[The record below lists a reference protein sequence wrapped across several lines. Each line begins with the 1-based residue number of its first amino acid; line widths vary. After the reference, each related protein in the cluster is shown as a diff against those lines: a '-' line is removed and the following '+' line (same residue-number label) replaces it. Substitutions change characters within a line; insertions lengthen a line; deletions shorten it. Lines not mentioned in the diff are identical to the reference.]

1 MSRRRRTASSQA
13 EKWPSARI
21 AACVPRG
28 PFGVEF
34 RCGAAHVALASIYA
48 GVSATAKHFPGHGDT
63 AVDSHYGLPIITH
76 DRETLERVDLE
87 PFRAAIAARVDAI
100 MTAHIVV
107 PALDPSGLPA
117 TLSQAIL
124 TGVLRGELGFEGVII
139 TDSLDM
145 SGANVL
151 PPDRVAVEALKAG
164 ADVLLNP
171 PDVEVAYRAVL
182 AAFQTGELTHRRLD
196 DSVRRVL
203 RLKHRRLEG
212 RQSVDRRELDR
223 LGAPK
228 HLALAARI
236 ADRSITLLKNDGGIV
251 PLRSGTRVLVIGTP
265 AASPAELGAELAGRG
280 RPAEVLVTSPE
291 PTAAEVEAAVARA
304 AAAEAI
310 VVTTSNATAGAAQQ
324 RLVHSIRTAGR
335 PVAVAAMGNPYD
347 YAAFPDVAAYLAAYG
362 ARSVNTRALAR
373 VLVGEV
379 NPTGRLPVT
388 IPGHFPFGAGVSFP
402 NP

>member
-1 MSRRRRTASSQA
+1 
-13 EKWPSARI
+13 
-21 AACVPRG
+21 
-28 PFGVEF
+28 
-34 RCGAAHVALASIYA
+34 
-48 GVSATAKHFPGHGDT
+48 
-63 AVDSHYGLPIITH
+63 
-76 DRETLERVDLE
+76 
-87 PFRAAIAARVDAI
+87 

-117 TLSQAIL
+117 TLSQPIL
-124 TGVLRGELGFEGVII
+124 TGVLRDELGFEGLIV

-151 PPDRVAVEALKAG
+151 PPDRVAIEALKAG

-182 AAFQTGELTHRRLD
+182 AAFQTGELTDRRLD
-196 DSVRRVL
+196 DSVRRIL
-203 RLKHRRLEG
+203 RLKRRRSLDVRLPAERAALE
-212 RQSVDRRELDR
+212 R
-223 LGAPK
+223 LGAPQ
-228 HLALAARI
+228 HLAVAARI
-236 ADRSITLLKNDGGIV
+236 ADRSITLLKNDGAV
-251 PLRSGTRVLVIGTP
+251 LPLRSGTRVLVIGTP
-265 AASPAELGAELAGRG
+265 AANPVALGTELADRG

-291 PTAAEVEAAVARA
+291 PTSTEVEAAVARA
-304 AAAEAI
+304 ADAEAI
-310 VVTTSNATAGAAQQ
+310 VVATSNATASAAQQ
-324 RLVHSIRTAGR
+324 RLVGRIRTAGR
-335 PVAVAAMGNPYD
+335 PVAVAAMRNPYD

-362 ARSVNTRALAR
+362 ARAVNVRALAR